1 MDITRF
7 NVEEPDVRSHPV
19 VRVLQDSVEDTIK
32 NLSSQKISSQGVEI
46 GRLKARLAIREG
58 ELVSLKTKLEEM
70 NGCLE
75 AKKAECI
82 KIDAKYKDIKAR
94 HSLLEESN
102 QKLEAT
108 TREYHQ
114 KIISLE
120 VTNQSLSDENTNIK
134 DLLRQCQDDKIK
146 TESDNITL
154 RDQVTNLGYDSSM
167 KLGERMLWG
176 TAMTLCYL
184 IPSWRNQISPQLP
197 L

>member
-1 MDITRF
+1 
-7 NVEEPDVRSHPV
+7 
-19 VRVLQDSVEDTIK
+19 
-32 NLSSQKISSQGVEI
+32 
-46 GRLKARLAIREG
+46 
-58 ELVSLKTKLEEM
+58 M

-114 KIISLE
+114 KIIGLE
-120 VTNQSLSDENTNIK
+120 VTNQSLSDENKNIK

-167 KLGERMLWG
+167 K
-176 TAMTLCYL
+176 
-184 IPSWRNQISPQLP
+184 
-197 L
+197 